1 MTDVFVGIDVS
12 KDQLDVAARPRGESW
27 QVANTELGI
36 ATLVKRLEKLQPTLV
51 VLEATGR
58 LESAA
63 VSALA
68 VAGVPLAIVNP
79 RQVRDFARSTGKLAK
94 TDKLDAQMLARFADA
109 VRPEPRP
116 LPDETQQRID
126 ALLVRRR
133 QLLGMITAERNRR
146 RRAPTMTRA
155 EIDEHVA
162 WLQVRVEAIE
172 DELNKTIRSS
182 LLWREKVALLRSV
195 PGCWPNAGCHDRG
208 AAARARCDH
217 AQGDRLTGGSRPAQ
231 SGQRSLARQAHDLG
245 RPGSG
250 ARRSVYERARRHP
263 VQSTH
268 PPVLPATAGHRKAKE
283 AGADR
288 VHAKV
293 ADHSQCH
300 RAPRSAVAQPSQRGS
315 HWCGHFDAGRR
326 LTRATVATPPHF
338 PATPVRDRP
347 R

>member
-12 KDQLDVAARPRGESW
+12 KDQLDVAARPSGESW

-182 LLWREKVALLRSV
+182 PLWREKVALLRSV
-195 PGCWPNAGCHDRG
+195 PGVGPMLAATIVAQLPELGVITHKEIASLVGVAPLNRDSGHWRGKRTIWGGRPQVRAALYMSALVATQFNPRIRPFYQRLLATGKPKKLALTACMRKLLIILNAIAHRG
-208 AAARARCDH
+208 MPWRSPASAVVNAAAI
-217 AQGDRLTGGSRPAQ
+217 
-231 SGQRSLARQAHDLG
+231 
-245 RPGSG
+245 
-250 ARRSVYERARRHP
+250 
-263 VQSTH
+263 
-268 PPVLPATAGHRKAKE
+268 
-283 AGADR
+283 
-288 VHAKV
+288 
-293 ADHSQCH
+293 
-300 RAPRSAVAQPSQRGS
+300 
-315 HWCGHFDAGRR
+315 
-326 LTRATVATPPHF
+326 
-338 PATPVRDRP
+338 
-347 R
+347 

>member
-12 KDQLDVAARPRGESW
+12 KDRLDVAARPSGEIW

-36 ATLVKRLEKLQPTLV
+36 ATLVKRLAKLQPTLV

-68 VAGVPLAIVNP
+68 VADIPLAIVNP
-79 RQVRDFARSTGKLAK
+79 RHVRDFARSTGKLAK

-116 LPDETQQRID
+116 LPDETQQRLE

-133 QLLGMITAERNRR
+133 QLLGMVTAERNRR

-155 EIDEHVA
+155 EIDEHLA

-182 LLWREKVALLRSV
+182 PLWREKVALLRSV
-195 PGCWPNAGCHDRG
+195 PGVGPMLAATIVAQLPELGVLTHKEIAALVGVAPLNRDSGNWRG
-208 AAARARCDH
+208 KRTIW
-217 AQGDRLTGGSRPAQ
+217 G
-231 SGQRSLARQAHDLG
+231 G
-245 RPGSG
+245 RPQVRAALYMSALVASQFNPLIRPFYVRLLATGKPKKLALTACMRKLLIILNAIVRRGIPWRSPAIG
-250 ARRSVYERARRHP
+250 AV
-263 VQSTH
+263 
-268 PPVLPATAGHRKAKE
+268 TAVG
-283 AGADR
+283 
-288 VHAKV
+288 V
-293 ADHSQCH
+293 
-300 RAPRSAVAQPSQRGS
+300 
-315 HWCGHFDAGRR
+315 
-326 LTRATVATPPHF
+326 
-338 PATPVRDRP
+338 
-347 R
+347 

>member
-1 MTDVFVGIDVS
+1 MPDVFIGIDVS
-12 KDQLDVAARPRGESW
+12 KDHLDVAARPSGESW

-36 ATLVKRLEKLQPTLV
+36 ATLVKRLVKLQPALV
-51 VLEATGR
+51 VLEASGR

-68 VAGVPLAIVNP
+68 VAGIPLAIVNP

-182 LLWREKVALLRSV
+182 PLWRDKVALLRSV
-195 PGCWPNAGCHDRG
+195 PGVGPMLAATIVAQLPELGVLTHKEIASLVGVAPLNRDSGHWRG
-208 AAARARCDH
+208 KRTIWGGRSQVRAALYMSALVATQFNPRIRPFYQRLLATGKPKKLALTACMRKLDTRDSCYATSFSSSAR
-217 AQGDRLTGGSRPAQ
+217 T
-231 SGQRSLARQAHDLG
+231 
-245 RPGSG
+245 
-250 ARRSVYERARRHP
+250 RSV
-263 VQSTH
+263 
-268 PPVLPATAGHRKAKE
+268 
-283 AGADR
+283 
-288 VHAKV
+288 
-293 ADHSQCH
+293 
-300 RAPRSAVAQPSQRGS
+300 
-315 HWCGHFDAGRR
+315 
-326 LTRATVATPPHF
+326 
-338 PATPVRDRP
+338 
-347 R
+347 

>member
-1 MTDVFVGIDVS
+1 MTYVFLGIDVS
-12 KDQLDVAARPRGESW
+12 KDQLDVAVRPSGESW
-27 QVANTELGI
+27 QAANTELGI
-36 ATLVKRLEKLQPTLV
+36 ATLVKRLAKLQPTLV

-68 VAGVPLAIVNP
+68 VAGIPLAIVNP

-182 LLWREKVALLRSV
+182 PLWREKVALLRSV
-195 PGCWPNAGCHDRG
+195 PGVGPMLAATIVAQLPELGVITHKEIASLVGVAPLNRDSGHWRG
-208 AAARARCDH
+208 KRTIW
-217 AQGDRLTGGSRPAQ
+217 G
-231 SGQRSLARQAHDLG
+231 G
-245 RPGSG
+245 RPQ
-250 ARRSVYERARRHP
+250 VRAALYMSALVATQFNPLIRPFYLRLLATGKPKKLALTACMRKLLTILNAIAHRG
-263 VQSTH
+263 
-268 PPVLPATAGHRKAKE
+268 LPW
-283 AGADR
+283 
-288 VHAKV
+288 
-293 ADHSQCH
+293 
-300 RAPRSAVAQPSQRGS
+300 RAPACAALI
-315 HWCGHFDAGRR
+315 DA
-326 LTRATVATPPHF
+326 AI
-338 PATPVRDRP
+338 
-347 R
+347 

>member
-12 KDQLDVAARPRGESW
+12 KDRLDVAARPDGESW
-27 QVANTELGI
+27 QVANTEMGI
-36 ATLVKRLEKLQPTLV
+36 ATLVKRLEKLQPILV

-68 VAGVPLAIVNP
+68 VAGIPLAIVNP

-94 TDKLDAQMLARFADA
+94 TDKLDAQILARFADA

-146 RRAPTMTRA
+146 RRAPTLTCA
-155 EIDEHVA
+155 EIDEHLA

-182 LLWREKVALLRSV
+182 PLWRDKVALLRSV
-195 PGCWPNAGCHDRG
+195 PGVGPMLAATIVAQLPELGVLTHKEIAALVGVAPLNRDSGHWRGKRTIWGGRPQVRAALYMSALVATQFNPLIRPFYQRLLATGKPKKLALTACMRKLLIILNAIAHRG
-208 AAARARCDH
+208 LPWRSPASAAVNAAAI
-217 AQGDRLTGGSRPAQ
+217 
-231 SGQRSLARQAHDLG
+231 
-245 RPGSG
+245 
-250 ARRSVYERARRHP
+250 
-263 VQSTH
+263 
-268 PPVLPATAGHRKAKE
+268 
-283 AGADR
+283 
-288 VHAKV
+288 
-293 ADHSQCH
+293 
-300 RAPRSAVAQPSQRGS
+300 
-315 HWCGHFDAGRR
+315 
-326 LTRATVATPPHF
+326 
-338 PATPVRDRP
+338 
-347 R
+347 

>member
-12 KDQLDVAARPRGESW
+12 KDQLDVAVRPSGESW
-27 QVANTELGI
+27 QAANTDLGI
-36 ATLVKRLEKLQPTLV
+36 ASLVKRLAKLQPTLV

-68 VAGVPLAIVNP
+68 LAGIPLAIVNP

-94 TDKLDAQMLARFADA
+94 TDKLDAQILARFADA

-146 RRAPTMTRA
+146 RRAPTLTRA

-182 LLWREKVALLRSV
+182 PLWREKVALLRSV
-195 PGCWPNAGCHDRG
+195 PGVGPMLAATIVAQLPELGVITHKEIASLVGVAPLNRDSGHWRGKRTIWGGRPQVRAALYMSALVATQFNPLIRPFYLRLLATGKPKKLALTACMRKLLTILNAIAHRGLPWRSPTG
-208 AAARARCDH
+208 AAVIA
-217 AQGDRLTGGSRPAQ
+217 
-231 SGQRSLARQAHDLG
+231 
-245 RPGSG
+245 
-250 ARRSVYERARRHP
+250 
-263 VQSTH
+263 
-268 PPVLPATAGHRKAKE
+268 AGI
-283 AGADR
+283 
-288 VHAKV
+288 
-293 ADHSQCH
+293 
-300 RAPRSAVAQPSQRGS
+300 
-315 HWCGHFDAGRR
+315 
-326 LTRATVATPPHF
+326 
-338 PATPVRDRP
+338 
-347 R
+347 